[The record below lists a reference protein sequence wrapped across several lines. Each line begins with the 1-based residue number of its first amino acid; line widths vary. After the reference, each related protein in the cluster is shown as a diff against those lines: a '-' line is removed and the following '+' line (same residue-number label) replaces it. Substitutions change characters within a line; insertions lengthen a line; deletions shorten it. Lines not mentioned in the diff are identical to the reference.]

1 MAEYC
6 EDLNFAE
13 VAVNNRCIG
22 VCLTHLASPKD
33 PSARRG
39 AARLLAAIS
48 QNYAPIQKKTIHT
61 LRLLLKLANDEQD
74 QGALKAQL
82 AAISA
87 ISRVSRDSIKK
98 FFDENGQALLATL
111 VKKDLTVQVLNK
123 VMFFAIR

>member
-1 MAEYC
+1 M
-6 EDLNFAE
+6 DFAE

-22 VCLTHLASPKD
+22 VCLTHLASKD
-33 PSARRG
+33 AAARRG

-61 LRLLLKLANDEQD
+61 LRLLLKLANEEEDQD
-74 QGALKAQL
+74 ALKAQL

-98 FFDENGQALLATL
+98 FFDENGQALIVALL
-111 VKKDLTVQVLNK
+111 GKELSVQVLNK
-123 VMFFAIR
+123 VMFFAMR